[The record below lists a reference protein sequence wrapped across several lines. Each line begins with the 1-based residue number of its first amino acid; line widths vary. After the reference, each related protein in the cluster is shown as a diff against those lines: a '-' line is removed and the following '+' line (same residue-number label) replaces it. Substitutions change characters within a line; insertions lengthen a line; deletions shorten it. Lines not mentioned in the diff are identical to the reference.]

1 MMRGGVNARLE
12 AVVPLRVRGPSGT
25 EVVVDAVVDSGFTAA
40 LTLPAAVVATL
51 VLSRQSV
58 GGAVLADGSVR
69 QFDIY
74 TAEVDWDGSWRPVLV
89 SAVGTEVLLGMG
101 LLAGHELRIAV
112 VPGGAVEITP
122 LP

>member
-1 MMRGGVNARLE
+1 MISGVVNARLE
-12 AVVPLRVRGPSGT
+12 AVVPLRVRSPSGT

-40 LTLPAAVVATL
+40 LTLPAAVVAPLGL
-51 VLSRQSV
+51 VRQSV

-74 TAEVDWDGSWRPVLV
+74 GAEVAWEGSWRSVLV
-89 SAVGTEVLLGMG
+89 SAVGNEVLLGMG
-101 LLAGHELRIAV
+101 LLAGHALRIAV
-112 VPGGAVEITP
+112 VPGGAVEISP